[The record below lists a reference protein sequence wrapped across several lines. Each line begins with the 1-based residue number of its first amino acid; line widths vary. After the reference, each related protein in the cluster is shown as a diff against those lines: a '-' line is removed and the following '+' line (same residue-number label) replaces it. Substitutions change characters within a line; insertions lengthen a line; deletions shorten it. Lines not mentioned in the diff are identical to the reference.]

1 MLQDQSIFDGESIS
15 HIIAKKA
22 LDSSSDMQ
30 LSAEVIASTIIK
42 VFSPW
47 AIAIFILV
55 WIYGLW
61 KKWVN
66 EKEITPN
73 IPELTRLLVLISLFF
88 SYNFIAPPFQY
99 VINTVTYGSTEIFDS
114 APIKDFTFIKNK
126 QYINSLSIDNEEK
139 IRLIKIAKDEGTLAL
154 RSALSEVNIEPS
166 ILDSLN
172 IYNLINGLIGLA
184 TVILSG
190 VVKFICYML
199 IYGCDILLYCLGPLA
214 LLFSMIPVFKDK
226 IYSWLGT
233 WLVVK
238 FSYLT
243 LMILQTIAMNITV
256 AFMQNAIMGYT
267 PDSIYLT
274 FGLGLMNA
282 VLCILSFWFTSK
294 FIGSGDAGKV
304 LSTTAAVAKMFVTA
318 GVSAALGSSSS
329 GGGTLQALGNIGKG
343 SVKDNKPNE

>member
-1 MLQDQSIFDGESIS
+1 
-15 HIIAKKA
+15 
-22 LDSSSDMQ
+22 
-30 LSAEVIASTIIK
+30 
-42 VFSPW
+42 
-47 AIAIFILV
+47 
-55 WIYGLW
+55 
-61 KKWVN
+61 
-66 EKEITPN
+66 
-73 IPELTRLLVLISLFF
+73 
-88 SYNFIAPPFQY
+88 
-99 VINTVTYGSTEIFDS
+99 
-114 APIKDFTFIKNK
+114 
-126 QYINSLSIDNEEK
+126 
-139 IRLIKIAKDEGTLAL
+139 
-154 RSALSEVNIEPS
+154 
-166 ILDSLN
+166 
-172 IYNLINGLIGLA
+172 
-184 TVILSG
+184 
-190 VVKFICYML
+190 ML

-214 LLFSMIPVFKDK
+214 ILFSMIPVFKDK

-294 FIGSGDAGKV
+294 FVGSGDAGKV

-318 GVSAALGSSSS
+318 GVSAALGASSS
-329 GGGTLQALGNIGKG
+329 GSGSIEALGNIGKG